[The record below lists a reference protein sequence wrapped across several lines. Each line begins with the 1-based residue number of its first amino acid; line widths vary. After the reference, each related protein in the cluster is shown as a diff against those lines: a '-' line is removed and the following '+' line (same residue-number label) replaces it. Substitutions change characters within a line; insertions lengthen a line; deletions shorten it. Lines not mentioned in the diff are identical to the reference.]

1 MRFWLFRH
9 VVLVMTLGAFLSAG
23 LVQIMWPTHTAASH
37 DMTMMAQAGSDA
49 PIPCKGMTPACM
61 TDLGCIFMIGMPTV
75 SPALLMTRLSWSR
88 VRYGELSQ
96 RVDGLTRKPAL
107 DPPIFLG

>member
-1 MRFWLFRH
+1 MWAWFSRRI
-9 VVLVMTLGAFLSAG
+9 VLVITLGAFLSAG
-23 LVQIMWPTHTAASH
+23 LVQAAWPVQAAASH

-75 SPALLMTRLSWSR
+75 SPGLSITRLYWSR
-88 VRYGELSQ
+88 VSYSELSE
-96 RVDGLTRKPAL
+96 RVDGLSKKPAL
-107 DPPIFLG
+107 DPPIFLV